1 MEWPFFDLRLACG
14 EVVLRGVTDADLDP
28 LVELLPDDLEHDPR
42 HEPFLDP
49 ASDRRRIL
57 PAEIWTHRG
66 TWRPGSWC
74 LDLAVEV
81 DGRVVGVQALEGDDF
96 PLLRTVDSFSWLA
109 TDVRGRG
116 LATAMR
122 TAVLALAFDHL
133 DAIAAVSSA
142 RLDNAPSLAVSRR
155 LGYADNGRE
164 PDQLPDR
171 RHRAAARAAPR
182 GDLAA
187 GRPQRRGLGL
197 RGLPPLVRAQLRA
210 SATSA
215 SAAGT
220 ACTTRIRLLTVAA
233 P

>member
-1 MEWPFFDLRLACG
+1 VEWPFFDLRLACG

-66 TWRPGSWC
+66 AWRPASWC

-133 DAIAAVSSA
+133 DAVAAVSSA

-155 LGYADNGRE
+155 LGYADNGVTR
-164 PDQLPDR
+164 
-171 RHRAAARAAPR
+171 
-182 GDLAA
+182 
-187 GRPQRRGLGL
+187 
-197 RGLPPLVRAQLRA
+197 
-210 SATSA
+210 TS
-215 SAAGT
+215 SPTGV
-220 ACTTRIRLLTVAA
+220 IELQHVRLLAETWRQGGHSVEVSGLEACR
-233 P
+233 PWFGLS